1 MTALACAMVTPSRR
15 RAFTNMGASI
25 VGAPRV
31 AGIWGHRRECGHR
44 QPEIRDETDVQRTA
58 VIDRTDADD
67 RHRHAFDPD
76 DASEDSWVRAEP
88 SGPRL
93 VPEDGDERSPGPLLR
108 LVEPAAE
115 RRPESQGVEIARRRV
130 LDDRVADGAIVE
142 IADGVRN
149 TGGHR
154 RRKDVG
160 VLRDLH
166 IGGVRSDD
174 ERPAVAAVLID
185 VDEAIGVGQ
194 RLFTEQHR
202 VHEAE
207 DRGVGADG
215 EAEDQHRRRR
225 EPPIAHEPAEPL
237 PRIAHERVPGAGPA
251 RIAAVLL
258 DLLDG
263 AEQASWL
270 KARLVARQ
278 AAGLQ
283 ALGLAF
289 EMELQLFVQIRFAAA
304 AENER
309 SEPAADDVP
318 GAHGYVRCNTRLTP
332 ADRRSHFATSA
343 SSCLRPALVSA

>member
-1 MTALACAMVTPSRR
+1 MSVYS
-15 RAFTNMGASI
+15 
-25 VGAPRV
+25 
-31 AGIWGHRRECGHR
+31 
-44 QPEIRDETDVQRTA
+44 
-58 VIDRTDADD
+58 
-67 RHRHAFDPD
+67 
-76 DASEDSWVRAEP
+76 
-88 SGPRL
+88 
-93 VPEDGDERSPGPLLR
+93 
-108 LVEPAAE
+108 
-115 RRPESQGVEIARRRV
+115 
-130 LDDRVADGAIVE
+130 AISM
-142 IADGVRN
+142 
-149 TGGHR
+149 
-154 RRKDVG
+154 
-160 VLRDLH
+160 
-166 IGGVRSDD
+166 IGGVRGDD

-185 VDEAIGVGQ
+185 VDEAIGVGE

-237 PRIAHERVPGAGPA
+237 PRIAHQRVPGA
-251 RIAAVLL
+251 AVPR
-258 DLLDG
+258 
-263 AEQASWL
+263 ASRQSSLICSTPPNRRHGL

-283 ALGLAF
+283 SLGLAF

-309 SEPAADDVP
+309 SEPAAEDVP